1 MPFEGIR
8 KGGSMQDLID
18 KYHLTPHPEGGYYA
32 EVYRSKQAVR
42 SGVLNQD
49 RKSLTHIY
57 FLLLKGDVSLFHR
70 VVHDEIWNFYE
81 GDPVKLLKYN
91 GSTVEGDIIG
101 IGYRDYVAI
110 IEGGIYQA
118 AESTGAYSLVGCTV
132 APGFEFEDFSLLRNE
147 SEKKEKFLKNFFD
160 YRKFV

>member
-1 MPFEGIR
+1 ML
-8 KGGSMQDLID
+8 DLID

-32 EVYRSKQAVR
+32 EIYRSKQTVR
-42 SGVLNQD
+42 SAAVNRD

-57 FLLLKGDVSLFHR
+57 FLLLRGDVSLFHS

-81 GDPVKLLKYN
+81 GDPVRLLKYD
-91 GSTVEGDIIG
+91 GSTVKENIIG
-101 IGYRDYVAI
+101 SGCRDYVSI

-118 AESTGAYSLVGCTV
+118 AESTGTYSLVGCTV

-147 SEKKEKFLKNFFD
+147 SANKEKFLKEFSD